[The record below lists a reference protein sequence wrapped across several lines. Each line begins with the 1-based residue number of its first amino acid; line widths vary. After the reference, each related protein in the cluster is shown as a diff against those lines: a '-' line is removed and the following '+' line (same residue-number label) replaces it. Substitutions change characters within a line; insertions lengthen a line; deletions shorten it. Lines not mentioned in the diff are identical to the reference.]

1 MWMWSAFAPPYR
13 GVCRIRLTISLSSI
27 SCNAHFQYLLY
38 RRIKIQWH
46 VVPFTVSS
54 HLAPAF
60 DRKRHSSIL
69 HHLFLF
75 LFYFVVIEFRFCY
88 FFFLDSV
95 LLQYVN
101 ESVQQH
107 VWSSGNTP
115 KICTFNWWWTEWTKT
130 TNIDSVDSCQ
140 SQWRQRQYQQNTR
153 EMHTP
158 WTSCVRRRSTGV
170 CDCMKGCN
178 GFVRPH
184 RNCSRKYFRSRMT
197 RTREKLTKTIVTRL
211 LSVYCGVACVC
222 VVFTFDHFTKYHIL
236 FTTDS
241 RATQTICRIV
251 LIKTTTTTTW
261 KDTHARAHTH
271 SCHR

>member
-1 MWMWSAFAPPYR
+1 MSFH
-13 GVCRIRLTISLSSI
+13 ILRLPLIAKGTVRYCIICFCFYFILLSS
-27 SCNAHFQYLLY
+27 SS
-38 RRIKIQWH
+38 
-46 VVPFTVSS
+46 VS
-54 HLAPAF
+54 
-60 DRKRHSSIL
+60 
-69 HHLFLF
+69 
-75 LFYFVVIEFRFCY
+75 V
-88 FFFLDSV
+88 FFLHPILV
-95 LLQYVN
+95 QYVN

-107 VWSSGNTP
+107 VWSSGKTP

-130 TNIDSVDSCQ
+130 TYIDSVDSCQ
-140 SQWRQRQYQQNTR
+140 SQWRQRQYQQNRR

-158 WTSCVRRRSTGV
+158 WTSCVRLRSTGV
-170 CDCMKGCN
+170 CDCMKGFN
-178 GFVRPH
+178 EFVGPH

-211 LSVYCGVACVC
+211 LSVYCDIACVC

-241 RATQTICRIV
+241 RATRTICRIV